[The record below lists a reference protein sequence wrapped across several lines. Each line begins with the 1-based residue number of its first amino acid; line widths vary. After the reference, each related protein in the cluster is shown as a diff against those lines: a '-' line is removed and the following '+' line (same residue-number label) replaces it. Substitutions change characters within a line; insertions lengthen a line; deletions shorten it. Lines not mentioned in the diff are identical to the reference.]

1 MRKSMRTL
9 WVVLCCL
16 TVAAGYAQ
24 EVVKENG
31 KIIIDAS
38 AIRHTKVKKARA
50 TDGTNARL
58 GTDDETNI
66 GSAASDEQ
74 VYYRFEL
81 SAARFSATWI
91 NAVNRC
97 RNLADDGGGWRLP
110 TLKEAILIYILWP
123 ELQQAGLTGVAG
135 GTATE
140 AGGGGNSY
148 PYVRYNDTGAICWT
162 RRMLVRTDIFAASA
176 TLIETVGSALLSVA
190 VGKSKSIRL
199 VLIIRLLPEL

>member
-16 TVAAGYAQ
+16 TVATGYAQ

-140 AGGGGNSY
+140 RVGAETHTRM
-148 PYVRYNDTGAICWT
+148 YVIMIREPLCWT

>member
-1 MRKSMRTL
+1 MRKRMRTL

-38 AIRHTKVKKARA
+38 AIRHTKIKKARA

-58 GTDDETNI
+58 GTDNETNI

-97 RNLADDGGGWRLP
+97 KNLTNDGGGWRLP

-123 ELQQAGLTGVAG
+123 ELQKAGLTGV
-135 GTATE
+135 

-148 PYVRYNDTGAICWT
+148 PYVRYDEAGAIIMDAKNVSEDKYFRC
-162 RRMLVRTDIFAASA
+162 
-176 TLIETVGSALLSVA
+176 
-190 VGKSKSIRL
+190 IRDL
-199 VLIIRLLPEL
+199 D

>member
-1 MRKSMRTL
+1 MRTL

-16 TVAAGYAQ
+16 TVATGYAQ

-81 SAARFSATWI
+81 SAARFAATWI

-140 AGGGGNSY
+140 AGGAETHTRM
-148 PYVRYNDTGAICWT
+148 YVIVIREPLCWT

>member
-1 MRKSMRTL
+1 MRTL

-38 AIRHTKVKKARA
+38 AIRHTKIKKARA

-58 GTDDETNI
+58 GTDNETNI

-97 RNLADDGGGWRLP
+97 KNLTNDGGGWRLP
-110 TLKEAILIYILWP
+110 PFDHFAD
-123 ELQQAGLTGVAG
+123 VD
-135 GTATE
+135 
-140 AGGGGNSY
+140 
-148 PYVRYNDTGAICWT
+148 VRQ
-162 RRMLVRTDIFAASA
+162 RLV
-176 TLIETVGSALLSVA
+176 
-190 VGKSKSIRL
+190 IRL
-199 VLIIRLLPEL
+199 GDLGFVLVVNAQVVFKRIPVEILVCDYVLYFFHLRK

>member
-16 TVAAGYAQ
+16 TVATGYAQ

-74 VYYRFEL
+74 VYYR
-81 SAARFSATWI
+81 I

-148 PYVRYNDTGAICWT
+148 PYVRYNDTGAIV
-162 RRMLVRTDIFAASA
+162 LDAKNVSTDRYFRC
-176 TLIETVGSALLSVA
+176 
-190 VGKSKSIRL
+190 IRDL
-199 VLIIRLLPEL
+199 D

>member
-1 MRKSMRTL
+1 MRKRMRTL

-38 AIRHTKVKKARA
+38 AIRHTKIKKARA

-58 GTDDETNI
+58 GTDNETNI

-81 SAARFSATWI
+81 SAARFSATCS
-91 NAVNRC
+91 NVVNRFK
-97 RNLADDGGGWRLP
+97 NLSIDCGGVRLP
-110 TLKEAILIYILWP
+110 TLMEAILIYFLWP
-123 ELQQAGLTGVAG
+123 ELQKAGLTGVAG

-148 PYVRYNDTGAICWT
+148 PYVRYDEAGAIIMDAKNVSEDKYFRC
-162 RRMLVRTDIFAASA
+162 
-176 TLIETVGSALLSVA
+176 
-190 VGKSKSIRL
+190 IRDL
-199 VLIIRLLPEL
+199 D

>member
-1 MRKSMRTL
+1 MRKRMRTL

-38 AIRHTKVKKARA
+38 AIRHTKIKKARA

-58 GTDDETNI
+58 GTDNETNI

-97 RNLADDGGGWRLP
+97 KNLTNDGGGWRLP

-123 ELQQAGLTGVAG
+123 VLQKAGLTGVAG

-140 AGGGGNSY
+140 AGGGGHSY
-148 PYVRYNDTGAICWT
+148 PYVRYDEAGAIIMDAKNVSEDKYFRC
-162 RRMLVRTDIFAASA
+162 
-176 TLIETVGSALLSVA
+176 
-190 VGKSKSIRL
+190 IRDL
-199 VLIIRLLPEL
+199 D

>member
-1 MRKSMRTL
+1 MRTL

-16 TVAAGYAQ
+16 TVATGYAQ

-97 RNLADDGGGWRLP
+97 SWRLP

-148 PYVRYNDTGAICWT
+148 PYVRYNDTGAIV
-162 RRMLVRTDIFAASA
+162 LDAKNVSTDRYFRC
-176 TLIETVGSALLSVA
+176 
-190 VGKSKSIRL
+190 IRDL
-199 VLIIRLLPEL
+199 D

>member
-1 MRKSMRTL
+1 MRKRMRTL

-38 AIRHTKVKKARA
+38 AIRHTKIKKARA

-58 GTDDETNI
+58 GTDNETNI

-97 RNLADDGGGWRLP
+97 KNLTNDGGGWRLP

-123 ELQQAGLTGVAG
+123 ELQKAGLTGVAG

-148 PYVRYNDTGAICWT
+148 PYVRYDEAGAIIMDAKNVSEDKYFRCI
-162 RRMLVRTDIFAASA
+162 RDLDCHCKFCVVVR
-176 TLIETVGSALLSVA
+176 G
-190 VGKSKSIRL
+190 GWKK
-199 VLIIRLLPEL
+199 

>member
-16 TVAAGYAQ
+16 TVATGYAQ

-97 RNLADDGGGWRLP
+97 RNLADDGEPTPRGSGAGAKPSGNPAGGAAPSRWVANGRSGCKARLP
-110 TLKEAILIYILWP
+110 E
-123 ELQQAGLTGVAG
+123 
-135 GTATE
+135 
-140 AGGGGNSY
+140 
-148 PYVRYNDTGAICWT
+148 
-162 RRMLVRTDIFAASA
+162 
-176 TLIETVGSALLSVA
+176 SVPA
-190 VGKSKSIRL
+190 H
-199 VLIIRLLPEL
+199 

>member
-16 TVAAGYAQ
+16 TVATGYAQ

-81 SAARFSATWI
+81 SAARFAATWI

-110 TLKEAILIYILWP
+110 TLK
-123 ELQQAGLTGVAG
+123 
-135 GTATE
+135 
-140 AGGGGNSY
+140 
-148 PYVRYNDTGAICWT
+148 
-162 RRMLVRTDIFAASA
+162 
-176 TLIETVGSALLSVA
+176 
-190 VGKSKSIRL
+190 
-199 VLIIRLLPEL
+199 

>member
-16 TVAAGYAQ
+16 TVATGYAQ

-91 NAVNRC
+91 NAVNKC

-148 PYVRYNDTGAICWT
+148 PYVRYDEAGAIIMDAKNVSEDKYFRC
-162 RRMLVRTDIFAASA
+162 
-176 TLIETVGSALLSVA
+176 
-190 VGKSKSIRL
+190 IRDL
-199 VLIIRLLPEL
+199 D

>member
-58 GTDDETNI
+58 VRMMKPI
-66 GSAASDEQ
+66 SVRQRAMS
-74 VYYRFEL
+74 
-81 SAARFSATWI
+81 
-91 NAVNRC
+91 RC
-97 RNLADDGGGWRLP
+97 I
-110 TLKEAILIYILWP
+110 T
-123 ELQQAGLTGVAG
+123 GL
-135 GTATE
+135 
-140 AGGGGNSY
+140 N
-148 PYVRYNDTGAICWT
+148 C
-162 RRMLVRTDIFAASA
+162 
-176 TLIETVGSALLSVA
+176 
-190 VGKSKSIRL
+190 
-199 VLIIRLLPEL
+199 LLPDFPLPGLMP

>member
-110 TLKEAILIYILWP
+110 TLKEAILIYILW
-123 ELQQAGLTGVAG
+123 LTGVAG

-148 PYVRYNDTGAICWT
+148 PYVCYNDTGAIV
-162 RRMLVRTDIFAASA
+162 LDAKNVSTDRYFRC
-176 TLIETVGSALLSVA
+176 
-190 VGKSKSIRL
+190 IRDL
-199 VLIIRLLPEL
+199 D

>member
-58 GTDDETNI
+58 GTDDALNYVSRSPFRVPI
-66 GSAASDEQ
+66 ARLAAAQ
-74 VYYRFEL
+74 
-81 SAARFSATWI
+81 AA
-91 NAVNRC
+91 V
-97 RNLADDGGGWRLP
+97 
-110 TLKEAILIYILWP
+110 E
-123 ELQQAGLTGVAG
+123 E
-135 GTATE
+135 
-140 AGGGGNSY
+140 
-148 PYVRYNDTGAICWT
+148 
-162 RRMLVRTDIFAASA
+162 
-176 TLIETVGSALLSVA
+176 
-190 VGKSKSIRL
+190 
-199 VLIIRLLPEL
+199 

>member
-16 TVAAGYAQ
+16 TVATGYAQ

-81 SAARFSATWI
+81 SVARFSATWI

-135 GTATE
+135 G
-140 AGGGGNSY
+140 GGNSY
-148 PYVRYNDTGAICWT
+148 PYVRYNDTGAIV
-162 RRMLVRTDIFAASA
+162 LDAKNVSTDRYFRC
-176 TLIETVGSALLSVA
+176 
-190 VGKSKSIRL
+190 IRDL
-199 VLIIRLLPEL
+199 D

>member
-110 TLKEAILIYILWP
+110 TLQEERLPKRVGAE
-123 ELQQAGLTGVAG
+123 TH
-135 GTATE
+135 TRM
-140 AGGGGNSY
+140 
-148 PYVRYNDTGAICWT
+148 YVIMIREPLCWT

>member
-16 TVAAGYAQ
+16 TVATGYAQ

-58 GTDDETNI
+58 G
-66 GSAASDEQ
+66 SAASDEQ

-81 SAARFSATWI
+81 SAARFAATWI

-148 PYVRYNDTGAICWT
+148 PYVRYSDTGAIV
-162 RRMLVRTDIFAASA
+162 LDAKNVSTDRYFRC
-176 TLIETVGSALLSVA
+176 
-190 VGKSKSIRL
+190 IRDL
-199 VLIIRLLPEL
+199 D